1 MSMKKKLDQPLKVL
15 NLSAR
20 AHSALSWWIAEQNG
34 RAPFPASDWGVTIAD
49 VVSLSDDDL
58 RRCPNFGKAS
68 AAEFRFK
75 LANYLGNAKP
85 LAVGERAQNPGGRAG
100 VVVFVSNGK
109 ACLMFNNGDI
119 DVFAFSQLS
128 RP

>member
-1 MSMKKKLDQPLKVL
+1 MNIQKKLDQPLKVL

-20 AHSALSWWIAEQNG
+20 AYSALSWWIAERNG
-34 RAPFPASDWGVTIAD
+34 RAFCPATDWDVTIAD
-49 VVSLSDDDL
+49 VASLSDDDL
-58 RRCPNFGKAS
+58 RCCPNFGKVS

-75 LANYLGNAKP
+75 LENYLGNAKP
-85 LAVGERAQNPGGRAG
+85 FVVGDRAQHPGGRAG

-119 DVFAFSQLS
+119 DVYAFSQLS